1 MARHRA
7 RLAIG
12 SALTVKNRLL
22 SLAAATR
29 ADELMLTTMVY
40 DHAARR
46 HSYELLAEVFG
57 LARG

>member
-1 MARHRA
+1 
-7 RLAIG
+7 LAVG
-12 SALTVKNRLL
+12 SAPVVKDRLL

-46 HSYELLAEVFG
+46 RSYELLAENFA
-57 LARG
+57 LPRA